1 MHEID
6 NQRAIIDRRR
16 LMTELDTLADSAND
30 AAANGAELSAILKRH
45 LAAGRE
51 EIQARFMGN
60 GRGPQAGL
68 TSAHEAAFLVDQV
81 LRCLFDY
88 TTEKAFPLANPTVAE
103 RLTLVAVGGY
113 GRAELAPYSDIDLLF
128 LLPYKMSPYCEQV
141 VEFMLYRLWDL
152 GLKVGQAART
162 VTECLRQADA
172 DLTVRT
178 TLLEARYV
186 WGDQALYDEFR
197 VSFKKRIVKGHGEAF
212 YHAKLAERQA
222 RHKLHGGSRYELQP
236 NIKDGKGGLRDLQ
249 TLLWLARFVGRAES
263 IPVLVEQGLLTNA
276 ERATYDK
283 AFNFLWTLR
292 CHLHYLTGRGE
303 ERLSFELQPEIAR
316 RLGYTDHAGSK
327 GVERLMK
334 HYFLIAKSI
343 GGLTRYVCAAIESQ
357 YFKKPLLRLPTLGI
371 LRKELGGFPLTNGRL
386 TIPHQDHFKQYPLD
400 ILRIFQ
406 VAQQNDVEIHPTAM
420 TAISHC
426 QRLVDQLRDDANANA
441 LFLDI
446 LTAPTRVDLSLRRMN
461 EVGVLGRFI
470 PDFGR
475 VVAQMQYDMYHSYTV
490 DEHTIFA
497 IGILARIEQGEL
509 KEEAPIASQVVKDVL
524 SRRVLYLA
532 VLLHDIAKGRAGD
545 HSLLGG
551 EVAEK
556 LCPRLGLDAEETEQ
570 VAWLVRYH
578 LLMSNTAF
586 RRDIDDPKTIADFVD
601 LVQSPER
608 MRLLLVLTVA
618 DIRAVGPKTWNG
630 WKAQLLRELY
640 LRAENQ
646 MLGGLQTDLR
656 ADRVA
661 AVLTE
666 LRTALPDWP
675 EADWQMLTAA
685 GHSAYWLAFPTETLA
700 RHAMTI
706 RTAEKDQRPLS
717 VEFHIDRWRAMT
729 EITIYTADAKGLFS
743 QLAGAVALAG
753 AGIVDARIFTLRNGK
768 ALDTFFVQDSE
779 GTPFDQPA
787 RLAKLSATIRLMLEA
802 PQRTLAQLDALPQIA
817 NPAARNFPI
826 IPRVLIDNRASASH
840 TVIEVNGRDR
850 RGLLHHLTAALTR
863 LNLQIF
869 SAKVSTFGHRVV
881 DVFYVKDQFG
891 LKVENEERLK
901 ATRTALMKVLT
912 EIEDSTETGT
922 STTPVDSWPPRP
934 VKDMA
939 GKDASAAQ

>member
-1 MHEID
+1 MNEID

-16 LMTELDTLADSAND
+16 LMAELDALAERSGD
-30 AAANGAELSAILKRH
+30 AAAAGAELSAILKRY

-51 EIQARFMGN
+51 EVQARFMSN
-60 GRGPQAGL
+60 SRGAQAGL
-68 TSAHEAAFLVDQV
+68 TSAHEASFLVDQL
-81 LRCLFDY
+81 LRGLFDF
-88 TTEKAFPLANPTVAE
+88 TTQKAYPLANPTVAE
-103 RLTLVAVGGY
+103 RLSLIAVGGY
-113 GRAELAPYSDIDLLF
+113 GRGELAPHSDIDILF

-152 GLKVGQAART
+152 GLKVGQAARS
-162 VTECLRQADA
+162 VEDCLRQAEG
-172 DLTVRT
+172 DLTIRT

-186 WGDQALYDEFR
+186 WGDQQLFEDFR
-197 VSFKKRIVKGHGEAF
+197 TAFQKRIIKGHGEAF
-212 YHAKLAERQA
+212 YHEKLAERQG

-249 TLLWLARFVGRAES
+249 TLLWLARFVVRADS
-263 IPVLVEQGLLTNA
+263 IQALVEQGLLTNA

-303 ERLSFELQPEIAR
+303 ERLTFDLQPEIAR

-334 HYFLIAKSI
+334 HYFLVVKSV
-343 GGLTRYVCAAIESQ
+343 GGLTRYVCAGIESQ
-357 YFKKPLLRLPTLGI
+357 CFKKPLLRLPTLGI
-371 LRKELGGFPLTNGRL
+371 LRKELGGFPLENGRL
-386 TIPHQDHFKQYPLD
+386 TIGKGDHFNQHPIDL
-400 ILRIFQ
+400 IRIFM
-406 VAQQNDVEIHPTAM
+406 VAQQNDVEIHPSAM

-426 QRLVDQLRDDANANA
+426 LRVVDQLREDVTANA
-441 LFLDI
+441 LFLEL
-446 LTAPTRVDLSLRRMN
+446 LTSTKGAELSLRRLN

-497 IGILARIEQGEL
+497 IGILARIERGEL
-509 KEEAPIASQVVKDVL
+509 KDEAPIASQVVKDVL

-545 HSLLGG
+545 HSELGG
-551 EVAEK
+551 DVAEK
-556 LCPRLGLDAEETEQ
+556 LCPRLGLTAEETEQ

-608 MRLLLVLTVA
+608 LRLLLVLTVA

-640 LRAENQ
+640 HRAEDM
-646 MLGGLQTDLR
+646 MLGGLTEAREDRAVAALADLR
-656 ADRVA
+656 A
-661 AVLTE
+661 E
-666 LRTALPDWP
+666 LKSWPD
-675 EADWQMLTAA
+675 EDWMAHTQR
-685 GHSAYWLAFPTETLA
+685 GHPSYWLAFPAPTLA
-700 RHAMTI
+700 RHARMM
-706 RTAEKDQRPLS
+706 READREQRALS
-717 VEFHIDRWRAMT
+717 VEFHVDRWRAMT

-743 QLAGAVALAG
+743 QLAGAVALSG
-753 AGIVDARIFTLRNGK
+753 ASIVDARIFTLRNGK

-779 GTPFDQPA
+779 GGPFDQPA
-787 RLAKLSATIRLMLEA
+787 RLAKLTATIRLVLEQ
-802 PQRTLAQLDALPQIA
+802 PQRTLAQLDALPQLA

-826 IPRVLIDNRASASH
+826 IPRVLIDNRASATH
-840 TVIEVNGRDR
+840 TVVEVNGRDR
-850 RGLLHHLTAALTR
+850 RGLLHRLTAALTR
-863 LNLQIF
+863 LNFQIF
-869 SAKVSTFGHRVV
+869 SAKVSTFGHRAV

-891 LKVENEERLK
+891 LKVENDERLK
-901 ATRTALMKVLT
+901 ALRAALMEVLT
-912 EIEDSTETGT
+912 EIEEPAEGATRV
-922 STTPVDSWPPRP
+922 TTLDSWPPRP
-934 VKDMA
+934 TKNVT
-939 GKDASAAQ
+939 AAQ